1 MGGKKEK
8 VHLSTYDTNVIQ
20 LGNTN
25 NKMATPAPVQLQLPL
40 TVSGLVFLCICL
52 CSCLTRPTSYFPN
65 ACYSMATHLN
75 ALLHRNVSIKFAF
88 YVENKLFIGMQQH
101 FTYFLVQTE
110 VACYAGLFITNT
122 NGKKDEIKLPPTNFP
137 RTLLIYNFVLIIS
150 LSIFTFVHCGLQ
162 CTYQSNK

>member
-52 CSCLTRPTSYFPN
+52 WSLCKIRQWMQTVVLDTRAYIICN
-65 ACYSMATHLN
+65 QL
-75 ALLHRNVSIKFAF
+75 K
-88 YVENKLFIGMQQH
+88 
-101 FTYFLVQTE
+101 
-110 VACYAGLFITNT
+110 
-122 NGKKDEIKLPPTNFP
+122 
-137 RTLLIYNFVLIIS
+137 LLIQHEVLIS
-150 LSIFTFVHCGLQ
+150 V
-162 CTYQSNK
+162 